1 MSKSN
6 EDLIN
11 LIKIHIAP
19 SVNVEYGDVLPSET
33 EIYDMVI
40 LWNYHRI
47 IEGLNE
53 KTNFVVFHSSNLPQ
67 GKGWAPIF
75 NAISNNQEFFYVTA
89 IIANERIDSG
99 DIIAQAKFRLKS
111 NYTAEY
117 IRKWDEEICI
127 ILCSKILNSF
137 KGQDLKGIKQVG
149 EESFYKR
156 RYPNDNELD
165 DSKSLKEIS
174 SFLRATEDNFLSYF
188 YIDGEKYFIK
198 VTPENTPVFPKDIE
212 YVIYNN

>member
-6 EDLIN
+6 EHLANLIN
-11 LIKIHIAP
+11 KHIDP
-19 SVNVEYGDVLPSET
+19 LVNVEFGDVLPSET
-33 EIYDMVI
+33 ETYDMVI
-40 LWNYHRI
+40 LWNYHI
-47 IEGLNE
+47 IIDGLNE

-75 NAISNNQEFFYVTA
+75 NAISNNEEFFYVTA
-89 IIANERIDSG
+89 IIANEKIDSG

-127 ILCSKILNSF
+127 ILCNKILSSF
-137 KGQDLKGIKQVG
+137 KGKDLKGIKQVG
-149 EESFYKR
+149 EETFYKR
-156 RYPNDNELD
+156 RYPYDNELD

-174 SFLRATEDNFLSYF
+174 SFLRATEDNFPSYF
-188 YIDGEKYFIK
+188 YVNGEKYFIK
-198 VTPENTPVFPKDIE
+198 VTPENTPIFPDDID